1 MLAYESAGT
10 AESIRWRRREDGM
23 KRLGTM
29 KFTNPVTR
37 FETQW

>member
-10 AESIRWRRREDGM
+10 AESIRWKRRDGI
-23 KRLGTM
+23 KRLRTM
-29 KFTNPVTR
+29 KLTNSVTR